1 MSTPAHR
8 VIDLRP
14 HALARRASVQR
25 ELLVAR
31 RRRVAPGHQR
41 PLTILTEVL
50 DRAAGVRPRD
60 LDAWERLLDLVA
72 DGDGSDASNALAATA
87 AAANLFALAAFDDV
101 LDHEALADL
110 ADLLGHDH
118 LARLQHG
125 HSAVLENHLALPL
138 TTRAIRRMLAPQLRA
153 RLIADGC
160 SLTIASGV
168 AATSLR
174 GGHALLTQG
183 LDPRWSVPLIDA
195 PEEVVDIIRHGTVA
209 EWRHHMALLV
219 ADPWSAYSTRLV
231 ELAAHTGDD
240 HTAALVVALI
250 DLCREQDPRNGVGAP
265 FRAFNGREA
274 AEGSTGAPAGVPARH
289 LGGATQHG

>member
-14 HALARRASVQR
+14 HALARRASNQR
-25 ELLVAR
+25 ELLVSR

-41 PLTILTEVL
+41 PLTIVTEVL
-50 DRAAGVRPRD
+50 DRADGVRPRD

-72 DGDGSDASNALAATA
+72 DRDGTHAMPATA

-118 LARLQHG
+118 LARIQHG
-125 HSAVLENHLALPL
+125 HSALLDTHRALPL
-138 TTRAIRRMLAPQLRA
+138 TTRAIRRMLAPQLRS

-160 SLTIASGV
+160 SLTTASGV

-195 PEEVVDIIRHGTVA
+195 PEEVVDIVRHGTVA

-231 ELAAHTGDD
+231 HLAARTGDE
-240 HTAALVVALI
+240 HTATLVAAIVG
-250 DLCREQDPRNGVGAP
+250 LCREQTTRNGVGAP
-265 FRAFNGREA
+265 FRVFGDPLVL
-274 AEGSTGAPAGVPARH
+274 EGSTGAPAGVPARH
-289 LGGATQHG
+289 LGGVTQHG

>member
-14 HALARRASVQR
+14 HALARRASIQR
-25 ELLVAR
+25 ELLVTR

-41 PLTILTEVL
+41 PLTIVGEVL

-72 DGDGSDASNALAATA
+72 DGDGGPAATA

-101 LDHEALADL
+101 VDHEALADL

-118 LARLQHG
+118 LASLQHG
-125 HSAVLENHLALPL
+125 HSAVLETHRALPL
-138 TTRAIRRMLAPQLRA
+138 TTRAIRRMLAPQVRA
-153 RLIADGC
+153 RLVADGC

-183 LDPRWSVPLIDA
+183 LDPRWSVPFIDA
-195 PEEVVDIIRHGTVA
+195 PEEVVDIVRHGTVA

-231 ELAAHTGDD
+231 ELAVRTGDA
-240 HTAALVVALI
+240 HAAIVVALV

-265 FRAFNGREA
+265 FRAFGGLEA